1 MMKREVFCQ
10 KKNIRALGG
19 QKSIEVSDSE
29 GDVLDLRTIN

>member
-1 MMKREVFCQ
+1 MKREVFCQ
-10 KKNIRALGG
+10 KNIQALGG